1 MGSQGAAKGY
11 YLRHGI
17 DREETPMIADIEI
30 QRAADELI
38 ERYGSSAMA
47 VARERVAGLSGSA
60 DQPAMN
66 IALRV
71 LSALELRLEGK
82 RPLS

>member
-1 MGSQGAAKGY
+1 
-11 YLRHGI
+11 
-17 DREETPMIADIEI
+17 MIADIEI

-38 ERYGSSAMA
+38 ERYGSSATS
-47 VARERVAGLSGSA
+47 VARERVARLSASA

-71 LSALELRLEGK
+71 LSALEFRLEGQ
-82 RPLS
+82 RPRS